1 MCNFMLKKRK
11 LSLKKLQRCY
21 KKESSCVPK
30 GHHSK
35 SKGLSGE
42 MQEEQLN

>member
-1 MCNFMLKKRK
+1 MCNFTLKKRK
-11 LSLKKLQRCY
+11 LSFKKLRKCY
-21 KKESSCVPK
+21 KKESSSVPK
-30 GHHSK
+30 GHHSN